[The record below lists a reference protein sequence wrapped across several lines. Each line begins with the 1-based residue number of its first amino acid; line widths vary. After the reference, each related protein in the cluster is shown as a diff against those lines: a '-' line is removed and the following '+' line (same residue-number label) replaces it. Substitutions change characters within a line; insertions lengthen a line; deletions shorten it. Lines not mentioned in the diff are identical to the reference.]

1 MICIRAGP
9 DQRPYGSMQRKGWP
23 VGPALRAK
31 RGDLMP
37 PTPDPAPV
45 PAPPASGLRF
55 PSAFTI
61 LFALII
67 LVAALTWIIPA
78 GQYARVASEALGKD
92 VPVAGTYAL
101 TEANPQGVFDVILA
115 PIAGFYDPESY
126 AANAIDVSLFVLII
140 GGFIGVVTATGA
152 IDAGIARAVVRL
164 KGRENW
170 MIPFLMALFA
180 LGGTTYGMAEETL
193 AFYIILIP
201 VMIAAG
207 YDAVVAVAV
216 VLLGAGVGVLG
227 STINAFSTVIASDA
241 AGVTFADG
249 LVLRLIILGLC
260 WLVTVAFVMRYAARV
275 KADPSKSLVYDKK
288 AANEAHFLGG
298 KAATETAFTGL
309 HQIVLTLFALSFA
322 VMIWGVSSQG
332 WWMAQMSGLFLIAAI
347 LIGLIARLG
356 EARLVEA
363 FLNGARDLLGVALII
378 GLARG
383 IVVVMDAGHITDTIL
398 HAAEIS
404 VAGLPKIAFINVI
417 YWIEVGMSFLV
428 PSTSGLAV
436 LSMPILAPVADFA
449 GVKRELVVT
458 AFATGSGIVNLI
470 TPTSAVVMGGLA
482 IGRVPYERW
491 LRFIW
496 PLLAGLTVIIMA
508 ALSLAV
514 VLAEEIAWLSPTAF
528 IPKRVRCAALWSI
541 VRAVRWRGSHRKTA
555 RNCCS
560 TM

>member
-1 MICIRAGP
+1 M
-9 DQRPYGSMQRKGWP
+9 
-23 VGPALRAK
+23 PAAEK
-31 RGDLMP
+31 PGF
-37 PTPDPAPV
+37 
-45 PAPPASGLRF
+45 RF

-67 LVAALTWIIPA
+67 LVAVLTWIIPA
-78 GQYARVASEALGKD
+78 GQYARVPSEALGKD
-92 VPVAGTYAL
+92 IPVAGSYAP
-101 TEANPQGVFDVILA
+101 TDPNPQGVFDVILA
-115 PIAGFYDPESY
+115 PIAGFYNPDSY
-126 AANAIDVSLFVLII
+126 AANAIDVALFVLII
-140 GGFIGVVTATGA
+140 GGFIGVVTSTGA
-152 IDAGIARAVVRL
+152 IDAGIGRAMVRL

-193 AFYIILIP
+193 AFYVLLIP

-216 VLLGAGVGVLG
+216 ILLGAGVGVLG

-249 LVLRLIILGLC
+249 LLLRLIILAVC

-275 KADPSKSLVYDKK
+275 KADPSKSLVFDKK
-288 AANEAHFLGG
+288 AANEAHFLGA
-298 KAATETAFTGL
+298 KAVQSAFTGL
-309 HQIVLTLFALSFA
+309 HQIVLILFALTFA

-332 WWMAQMSGLFLIAAI
+332 WWMAQMSGLFLVAAI
-347 LIGLIARLG
+347 FIGIIARLG
-356 EARLVEA
+356 EARLVET

-383 IVVVMDAGHITDTIL
+383 IVVVMDAGLITDTIL
-398 HAAEIS
+398 HSAETS
-404 VAGLPKIAFINVI
+404 VAGLPKVAFINVI

-458 AFATGSGIVNLI
+458 AFATASGVVNLI

-496 PLLAGLTVIIMA
+496 PLLQALTIIIMA
-508 ALSLAV
+508 ALSAAV
-514 VLAEEIAWLSPTAF
+514 
-528 IPKRVRCAALWSI
+528 AL
-541 VRAVRWRGSHRKTA
+541 G
-555 RNCCS
+555 
-560 TM
+560 

>member
-1 MICIRAGP
+1 
-9 DQRPYGSMQRKGWP
+9 
-23 VGPALRAK
+23 
-31 RGDLMP
+31 MP
-37 PTPDPAPV
+37 PKADAEAARPAF
-45 PAPPASGLRF
+45 RF

-61 LFALII
+61 LFGLII

-78 GQYARVASEALGKD
+78 GEYARVASEALDKD
-92 VPVAGTYAL
+92 VPVAGSYAP
-101 TEANPQGVFDVILA
+101 TEANPQGFFDVILA

-126 AANAIDVSLFVLII
+126 TANAIDVSLFVLII
-140 GGFIGVVTATGA
+140 GGFIGIVTATGA
-152 IDAGIARAVVRL
+152 IDAGIARAMTGL

-193 AFYIILIP
+193 AFYVLLIP

-207 YDAVVAVAV
+207 YDALVGVAVIM
-216 VLLGAGVGVLG
+216 LGAGVGVLG

-249 LVLRLIILGLC
+249 LILRLIILGVA
-260 WLVTVAFVMRYAARV
+260 WAATVAFVMRYAARV
-275 KADPSKSLVYDKK
+275 KADPSKSLVFDKK
-288 AANEAHFLGG
+288 AANEAHFLKETKAG
-298 KAATETAFTGL
+298 AATFTGL
-309 HQIVLTLFALSFA
+309 HKIVLILFAATFA
-322 VMIWGVSSQG
+322 VMIWGVSMGG
-332 WWMAQMSGLFLIAAI
+332 WWMAQMSGLFLFAAI
-347 LIGLIARLG
+347 VIGIVGRLG

-363 FLNGARDLLGVALII
+363 FVNGARDLLGVALII

-383 IVVVMDAGHITDTIL
+383 IVVIMDAGHITDTIL
-398 HAAEIS
+398 HSAEVGIT
-404 VAGLPKIAFINVI
+404 GLSRTAFILVV
-417 YWIEVGMSFLV
+417 YWIEVGMSFFV

-458 AFATGSGIVNLI
+458 AFATASGIVNLI

-496 PLLAGLTVIIMA
+496 PLLAVLTVIIMA
-508 ALSLAV
+508 ALALAV
-514 VLAEEIAWLSPTAF
+514 ITGAPA
-528 IPKRVRCAALWSI
+528 
-541 VRAVRWRGSHRKTA
+541 
-555 RNCCS
+555 
-560 TM
+560 